1 MPVYDVSARYETTV
15 RASPETVY
23 QALWQTDLRS
33 DPLIRGL
40 LTVRALPGLLFRPRA
55 TWRRMRSRAVRSAEG
70 LRGLLGPDGFVLLA
84 ESPPEE
90 LVLGVTG
97 RFWTPAATLVPSP
110 AATFREPPPHGLA
123 RGTWNFRVES
133 LGDSTRLSTETR
145 VRCADPATRRA
156 FRRYWRIIG
165 GASGLIRKIMLRRI
179 KLAAETAHSNG

>member
-23 QALWQTDLRS
+23 QALWQTDFRR
-33 DPLIRGL
+33 DPLIRAL
-40 LTVRALPGLLFRPRA
+40 LTLRALPGLVLRPQATRA
-55 TWRRMRSRAVRSAEG
+55 RMRSRNARSGVG
-70 LRGLLGPDGFVLLA
+70 LRGVLRPDGFMLLA

-97 RFWTPAATLVPSP
+97 KFWTLSGSLVPSA
-110 AATFREPPPHGLA
+110 AATFGEPPPPGLA

-165 GASGLIRKIMLRRI
+165 GASGLIRKVILRQVKR
-179 KLAAETAHSNG
+179 AAEGGEA